1 MAPFRGGL
9 LCLKECRII
18 PQPYDEIYNR
28 FSPLDRQGRADA
40 ELIRTTAVA
49 EGLVT
54 LREAAVRKMLN
65 GENTFDEIIKGIAE
79 KTQVARGMRLQT
91 LIMSRPLKF
100 IFHGKFY
107 CFHS

>member
-1 MAPFRGGL
+1 MTKF
-9 LCLKECRII
+9 II
-18 PQPYDEIYNR
+18 DFLRSIVRE
-28 FSPLDRQGRADA
+28 GRTPN
-40 ELIRTTAVA
+40 LSGRLQWPR
-49 EGLVT
+49 GLVT
-54 LREAAVRKMLN
+54 LCEAAVRKMLN